1 MTKLPEDPW
10 RYFKRSA
17 GAVLLPLRMLTP
29 SRARPQGIKN
39 AGKFML
45 LAYEGKKAKREP
57 ISVRLEGAGKYTILD
72 GNSTFANAV
81 QNGWDRIPAVVE
93 KNKTAYTP
101 RWQDHPGYKTVVDI
115 DSEKGILPS
124 QQESKTDTGQ
134 GPLDAAW
141 PVQPGVAREKER
153 ALPLPSNH
161 SQKRE
166 KKVGPTVYNKNDHY
180 PARTLSQ
187 PGAQYGH
194 PTKFDY
200 GTVTR
205 RNEVTGAE
213 EEEGDEEHIAGS
225 PLPGKRQN
233 KLPPAYRREVKNNYR
248 LNRMPKR
255 LKQKM
260 YYRTKGKRDPQQKK
274 YRKYYRQYPQRYKR
288 KGQSPYGTAAERTK
302 GWREEQGQDAKQKGM
317 TPKEQESSRKRT
329 PRDTKS
335 RSPKTPGGT
344 SKVYAS
350 HEEFMAA
357 WDTLGANWPI
367 DWNTTTKKTQ
377 PPGQLDQN
385 HGKGKNRGT
394 GVPRTSP
401 GKQKGESL
409 RAPDLHEKHQDGL
422 FTQHHPPA
430 AGVPNVQV
438 NNPTSGSGKV
448 IPMSYYTDIVNFT
461 QEIPDGRQDQYERNN
476 NFEVKQASTMAEIL
490 HRVDRE
496 IQVRAQDR
504 RPSLLRTDTKNWI
517 WHWKSGQWKVKV
529 QAFKRGGAKNFDKLN
544 LRIACNC
551 PFWRWQGPE
560 HWAKQ
565 SDYLLGR
572 PRGSAASPVVRDPK
586 HEHPVCKHVYAVL
599 KQSARFFVRP
609 KKSPL
614 RKFGSRYFAD
624 STDSIEV
631 QIVSESLSAHVAQ
644 AHLHSK
650 LIERVAA
657 RYLAKEGS

>member
-10 RYFKRSA
+10 RYFNRSP
-17 GAVLLPLRMLTP
+17 GAVLLPLRMLKP
-29 SRARPQGIKN
+29 SRVRPQGIED
-39 AGKFML
+39 AGKFMA
-45 LAYEGKKAKREP
+45 LAYEGKKAKRDP
-57 ISVRLEGAGKYTILD
+57 ISVRLEGAGKYTVLD
-72 GNSTFANAV
+72 GNSTYATAI
-81 QNGWDRIPAVVE
+81 QNGWDRIPAIVE

-101 RWQDHPGYKTVVDI
+101 RWQDHPGYKTVVDNK
-115 DSEKGILPS
+115 SQLGILPS
-124 QQESKTDTGQ
+124 QLESKTDTGQ

-153 ALPLPSNH
+153 ALPLPSDH
-161 SQKRE
+161 AKKRD
-166 KKVGPTVYNKNDHY
+166 KKIGPTTYNKNDHY
-180 PARTLSQ
+180 PVRTLSE

-200 GTVTR
+200 NTVTR

-213 EEEGDEEHIAGS
+213 EDHLAAGN
-225 PLPGKRQN
+225 PLPTTRQKN
-233 KLPPAYRREVKNNYR
+233 LSPAYAVVMKQDYRR
-248 LNRMPKR
+248 NRSQKK
-255 LKQKM
+255 LKQRM
-260 YYRTKGKRDPQQKK
+260 EYRTRGKRDPQQKR
-274 YRKYYRQYPQRYKR
+274 YRKFYRQYPHRYKR
-288 KGQSPYGTAAERTK
+288 KGRSPFNTPAERTK
-302 GWREEQGQDAKQKGM
+302 AWREDQGQEAKDKGI
-317 TPKEQESSRKRT
+317 TRKEQETSRKRT

-335 RSPKTPGGT
+335 RTPKTPGGT

-350 HEEFMAA
+350 AEDFMAA
-357 WDTLGANWPI
+357 WETLGANWPI

-385 HGKGKNRGT
+385 FGKGKNQDT

-422 FTQHHPPA
+422 FTQHSPPA

-461 QEIPDGRQDQYERNN
+461 QQIPDGRQDQYERNN

-490 HRVDRE
+490 RLVDRE

-504 RPSLLRTDTKNWI
+504 RPTLLRTDTKNWI

-599 KQSARFFVRP
+599 KQSSRFFVRP
-609 KKSPL
+609 AKSPL

-624 STDSIEV
+624 STDSIEI

-644 AHLHSK
+644 AYLQSK